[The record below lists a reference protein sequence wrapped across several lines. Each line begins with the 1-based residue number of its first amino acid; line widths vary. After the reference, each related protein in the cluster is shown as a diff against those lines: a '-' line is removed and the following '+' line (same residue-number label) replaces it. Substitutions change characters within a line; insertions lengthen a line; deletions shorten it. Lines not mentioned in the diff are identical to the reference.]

1 VSAPLLSTRSFGLAN
16 VSQHRHSQYRQGR
29 HPVNVGRLL
38 IVQMTGKET
47 IVPKECLHE
56 QLGYY
61 SPCCALTRLPIAVD

>member
-1 VSAPLLSTRSFGLAN
+1 LATQKLLVESRGAL
-16 VSQHRHSQYRQGR
+16 
-29 HPVNVGRLL
+29 
-38 IVQMTGKET
+38 